1 MAGERKDIV
10 DMKCLK
16 NENGEVLVEA
26 DAVKERWR
34 EYMERLL
41 NIEND
46 WDGVLEGDKVEGP
59 CELINEKEVEEA
71 IKVMKAGKAGKAG
84 GTSEMV
90 GEMLKAAGKKGIKRL
105 TELCNQVVREGAI
118 PREWQLSTLIPIFKG
133 KGDPME
139 CGSYRAVKLLEHGM
153 KVLEGV
159 LEKRL
164 RQKVKIDDMQFG
176 FVPGKGTVD
185 AIFMVRQLHEKF
197 LEKRKDLFFVFVDLE
212 KAFDR
217 VPREVVR
224 WALRQLGVGRMAS
237 PKQ

>member
-1 MAGERKDIV
+1 MG
-10 DMKCLK
+10 
-16 NENGEVLVEA
+16 GEVLVEA

-59 CELINEKEVEEA
+59 CELINEKEVKEA
-71 IKVMKAGKAGKAG
+71 IKVMKTGKAG
-84 GTSEMV
+84 GPSEVV

-118 PREWQLSTLIPIFKG
+118 PREWELSTLIPIFKG

-185 AIFMVRQLHEKF
+185 AIFMVRQLQEKF
-197 LEKRKDLFFVFVDLE
+197 LEKRKDFFFAFVDLE

-217 VPREVVR
+217 APREVVR
-224 WALRQLGVGRMAS
+224 WALRQLGVEE
-237 PKQ
+237 